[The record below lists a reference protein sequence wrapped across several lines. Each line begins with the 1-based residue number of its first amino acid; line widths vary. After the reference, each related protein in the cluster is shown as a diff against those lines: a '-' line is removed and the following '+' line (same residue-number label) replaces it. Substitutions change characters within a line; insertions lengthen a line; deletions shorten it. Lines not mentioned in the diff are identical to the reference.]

1 MTAAPTLRRRLR
13 RTRRRAGAAVQ
24 LLTVRTRLRVLAAL
38 APEAADRLAL
48 DVWCRVPV
56 GAARRMDLRP
66 GAGEVTRLEVPRGGS
81 AVTEAWGSGPPVYLL
96 HGWGGWRGQLGAFV
110 EPLVAAGHR
119 VVAIDVPS
127 HGDADAGTLGRG
139 RGTVMEFMEALEVAV
154 DHHGPAAGVIA
165 HSMGT
170 MAAARAVADGL
181 AVERLVLV
189 APSHAFAEVLDDF
202 SRLLRPTPRVREHL
216 VATLEAYTGRTL
228 VDFDLESL
236 GDAVAAP
243 TLVLHDR
250 GDRQTP
256 HRVGDAVARTWPD
269 AVLRSTDGLGHHRI
283 LADQA
288 VVEAAVG
295 HLVDRVRTA

>member
-1 MTAAPTLRRRLR
+1 MSTRPTLRRRLR
-13 RTRRRAGAAVQ
+13 RTRRRATATVQ

-38 APEAADRLAL
+38 APDAADRLAL

-66 GAGEVTRLEVPRGGS
+66 RPGEVTRLEVPRGGS
-81 AVTEAWGSGPPVYLL
+81 AVTEAWGTGPTVYLL

-110 EPLVAAGHR
+110 DPLVATGHR

-139 RGTVMEFMEALEVAV
+139 RGTVMEFIEALEVAV
-154 DHHGPAAGVIA
+154 DHHGPAAGLVA

-181 AVERLVLV
+181 AVGRLVLV

-202 SRLLRPTPRVREHL
+202 SRVLRPTPRVREHL
-216 VATLEAYTGRTL
+216 QATLESYTGRSL
-228 VDFDLESL
+228 VDFDLEAL
-236 GDAVAAP
+236 ADDVAVP
-243 TLVLHDR
+243 TLVVHDR

-256 HRVGDAVARTWPD
+256 HRVADGVARTWSD
-269 AVLRSTDGLGHHRI
+269 ATLVSTEGLGHHRI
-283 LADQA
+283 LADATVVDA
-288 VVEAAVG
+288 VVG
-295 HLVDRVRTA
+295 HLADRVRTG